1 MLCTID
7 DVCFVYLKMSEELSL
22 LCVIVDEVCEEEVK
36 NPKKK
41 NVVKGLVSKS
51 STVFTFKFIEGTT
64 H

>member
-22 LCVIVDEVCEEEVK
+22 LCVIVDEVCEEEVT

-41 NVVKGLVSKS
+41 ECGQRIGIK
-51 STVFTFKFIEGTT
+51 IE
-64 H
+64 HSFHIQIY